1 MGKGRTNIYPSQI
14 IACPKCQGLASYLTL
29 LSGNTFGAWVW
40 TDGKVIA
47 PMLPRPPAVVRCVHC
62 GECYWRAAAE
72 PVGTIDWN
80 DCDRQQI
87 DPARTPTRA
96 VVEPTEEEYYQA
108 IEKGLATD
116 LKQEKSLRILA
127 WWRRNDAFRFFGKPK
142 KASRTP
148 AQCKP
153 SPPLPWRENLEAL
166 LPLLD
171 EGNNNDCL
179 MKAEVLRQL
188 GDFEAA
194 KQVLERIDLDKAEKV
209 AEFIG
214 LLKAVKLRKRG
225 DFQSVNQVRHQVKSM
240 KPTARLAENIR
251 LLQSLCES
259 ADSGVKQLSF
269 RP

>member
-1 MGKGRTNIYPSQI
+1 MIIGPSQI

-29 LSGNTFGAWVW
+29 LSGNNIGAWVW

-47 PMLPRPPAVVRCVHC
+47 PMLPRPPAVVSCVHC
-62 GECYWRAAAE
+62 GECYWRADAE
-72 PVGTIDWN
+72 LIGTIDWN

-87 DPARTPTRA
+87 DLARTPTKA

-116 LKQEKSLRILA
+116 LKQERSLRMLA
-127 WWRRNDAFRFFGKPK
+127 WWRRNDAFRFFGKLK
-142 KASRTP
+142 KAARAP
-148 AQCKP
+148 AQGKQ
-153 SPPLPWRENLEAL
+153 STPLPWRENLAAL

-194 KQVLERIDLDKAEKV
+194 KQILDRIDLDKAEKV
-209 AEFIG
+209 AEFIR
-214 LLKAVKLRKRG
+214 LLKAEELRKVLREVG
-225 DFQSVNQVRHQVKSM
+225 DFESVNQVRSRVKTT
-240 KPTARLAENIR
+240 KPTARLAENVR
-251 LLQSLCES
+251 LLLSLCDS
-259 ADSGVKQLSF
+259 ADSGVKELSF
-269 RP
+269 SA